1 MRTPKQKKHD
11 YFRAKENAG
20 KYHWDR
26 MTKTEKEWL
35 IAFEVSEYEAERGH
49 ISEAVEA
56 LINVGT
62 IPTDNYVQGMRSRYA
77 AERTG
82 NPQKAE
88 THVRLDRAK
97 DNYQGIRA
105 PKSSLYDSSDY
116 VRVLRGA
123 VDKDDLSYEPPT
135 SKSEVFVQV
144 NGAEGYVEG
153 YKVEKETS
161 PDNLAVMINPEDGMI
176 EAIDHAAKKNR
187 SLEKLVMDA
196 KLSKEATELLNAKMQ
211 TMTYAATTYSKH
223 ANLILDM
230 NFILKAPNGQLWV
243 IDQHNRLQT
252 MALYL
257 KRRTSES
264 IVTHAEVSYPGLLQN
279 WVFLKGKRSDIEG
292 KAVQY
297 EGV

>member
-1 MRTPKQKKHD
+1 MRTTKQKKHD
-11 YFRAKENAG
+11 YFRAKENAS

-26 MTKTEKEWL
+26 MTKEEKEWL
-35 IAFEVSEYEAERGH
+35 IAFEVSEHEAERGH
-49 ISEAVEA
+49 ISDAVDA
-56 LINVGT
+56 LIDIGV
-62 IPTDNYVQGMRSRYA
+62 IPSDQYVQGMRERRA
-77 AERTG
+77 ADRIA
-82 NPQKAE
+82 NPQTAE
-88 THVRLDRAK
+88 TEAK
-97 DNYQGIRA
+97 IKRKARKGDARNTHNV
-105 PKSSLYDSSDY
+105 YDSSDF
-116 VRVLRGA
+116 VRVMRGV

-161 PDNLAVMINPEDGMI
+161 PDNLAVMLNPEDGMI

-211 TMTYAATTYSKH
+211 TMIYAASTYSKH

-230 NFILKAPNGQLWV
+230 NFIYRAPNGQLWV
-243 IDQHNRLQT
+243 TDQHGRLQT
-252 MALYL
+252 LALYL

-297 EGV
+297 EAL